1 MRIAHLSDPHLL
13 DLEGVSPW
21 RLVLN
26 KRLTGY
32 VNLRLKRGHAH
43 RPRLVDA
50 IVDDLRAARADHIA
64 ITGDLTNLALEP
76 EFERARRV
84 IERLGRSP
92 EDISVVPGNHD
103 LYTRGA
109 ERDGRFAKYFD
120 AYARSDRGLDRAVA
134 HPSGRFPF
142 LRVRGPA
149 LIVGLSTA
157 LSRLPLVASGEAGAS
172 QRDALA
178 AALAD
183 PALRDLTPVVL
194 AHHPVVNPA
203 SALRRLMR
211 GLSDADALRD
221 ALAGRPQVLALH
233 GHLHRRGHRTVRAGD
248 TEVHVLGATSA
259 SLEHHDRDRVAGYN
273 VYELDD
279 AGRLLRASARVWDA
293 AREDF
298 VDAPLPAMIDA

>member
-13 DLEGVSPW
+13 DLDGVPPW
-21 RLVLN
+21 RLLFN

-32 VNLRLKRGHAH
+32 VNLWLKRGHAH

-50 IVDDLRAARADHIA
+50 IIDEVRGRHPDHIA
-64 ITGDLTNLALEP
+64 VTGDLTNLALEP
-76 EFERARRV
+76 EFERARRA
-84 IERLGRSP
+84 IERLGRGP

-109 ERDGRFAKYFD
+109 ERDGRFVKYFD
-120 AYARSDRGLDRAVA
+120 AYARSDRGLDRAVD

-157 LSRLPLVASGEAGAS
+157 VARLPLIASGVAGDA
-172 QRDALA
+172 QRDALS
-178 AALAD
+178 AALQD
-183 PALRDLTPVVL
+183 PALRDLTPVIL

-203 SALRRLMR
+203 SALRRAMR
-211 GLSDADALRD
+211 GLTDADALRD
-221 ALAGRPQVLALH
+221 ALRGRPEVLALH
-233 GHLHRRGHRTVRAGD
+233 GHLHRRGHRTLRAGD

-259 SLEHHDRDRVAGYN
+259 SLEHHDLDRVAGYN

-279 AGRLLRASARVWDA
+279 AGRLVGATARVWDA
-293 AREDF
+293 SREDF
-298 VDAPLPAMIDA
+298 YDAALPVMVDA